1 MLEKSPLKSD
11 CKNGVLGLC
20 VSAPKGEAPII
31 PFSVLKFY
39 FLQFLA

>member
-1 MLEKSPLKSD
+1 MLEKSPWKSD

-31 PFSVLKFY
+31 PPSILKLF
-39 FLQFLA
+39 FP